1 MSGRE
6 HRITDAQRRA
16 RLARRHHLATGAAAG
31 PAEVARDLV
40 ALHSTD
46 AATVYLAVAA
56 RSGGATPEAV
66 ERALYDDRSLIRML
80 AMRRTVFVVPV
91 ELAPAVQVA
100 ASRAV
105 AARARKT
112 LVKQLVEAGMP
123 DDGTATA
130 AEWLV
135 GVEASVHRALRS
147 RGEASAAELSAD
159 EPRLRTQIG
168 EYGEKA
174 YQVPQA
180 ITSRVLN
187 LMSADGLI
195 VRGRP
200 RGSWTSTQYR
210 WSPVERWVPG
220 GLPEISPADAGAAL
234 ARAYLAANGPA
245 TLADLRW
252 WTGWTAAETKR
263 ALTEVAPAEV
273 RLDNGETGLVLPDDV
288 AGATGTAGT
297 TGTTGDPAGTG
308 EPAEP
313 RAVLL
318 PALDPS
324 LMGWADRSFFLGEH
338 GPALFDRNGNA
349 APTVWW
355 DGRIIGGWAQR
366 ADGEIA
372 WRLLED
378 AGGAAGT
385 AVADAAARLAGWLG
399 PVRLAPR
406 ARGRPPLEQELIS

>member
-1 MSGRE
+1 VNGRTR
-6 HRITDAQRRA
+6 RIGDAERRA
-16 RLARRHHLATGAAAG
+16 RLGARHHLAAGAAAG
-31 PAEVARDLV
+31 PVEVARDLV

-46 AATVYLAVAA
+46 AATVYLAIAA
-56 RSGGATPEAV
+56 RSGGATPDAV

-91 ELAPAVQVA
+91 ELAPAVLVA
-100 ASRAV
+100 ASRGV
-105 AARARKT
+105 AARNRKL
-112 LVKQLVEAGMP
+112 LVRQLTDAGVP
-123 DDGTATA
+123 EDANAGGA
-130 AEWLV
+130 AAWLAE
-135 GVEASVHRALRS
+135 VEASVHRALLA
-147 RGEASAAELSAD
+147 RGEATAVELSGD

-168 EYGEKA
+168 ERGEKA

-187 LMSADGLI
+187 LMSMDGLI

-210 WSPVERWVPG
+210 WSPVERWLPG
-220 GLPEISPADAGAAL
+220 GLPEVAPVAAGAAL
-234 ARAYLAANGPA
+234 ARAYLAAYGPA
-245 TLADLRW
+245 TVADLRW
-252 WTGWTAAETKR
+252 WTGWTVTETRR
-263 ALTEVAPAEV
+263 ALTEVAPVEV
-273 RLDNGETGLVLPDDV
+273 ALDNGDTGLVLPDDDLS
-288 AGATGTAGT
+288 GGTVG
-297 TGTTGDPAGTG
+297 G
-308 EPAEP
+308 EP

-324 LMGWADRSFFLGEH
+324 LMGWADRSFFLGAH

-378 AGGAAGT
+378 AGSGAT
-385 AVADAAARLAGWLG
+385 AAAADAAARLSTWLG

-406 ARGRPPLEQELIS
+406 ARGRPPLEQELVG

>member
-1 MSGRE
+1 MSGRLA
-6 HRITDAQRRA
+6 RVTDAERRA
-16 RLARRHHLATGAAAG
+16 RLGRRHHLAAGAAAG
-31 PAEVARDLV
+31 PVEVARDLV

-46 AATVYLAVAA
+46 AATVYLAIAA
-56 RSGGATPEAV
+56 RSGGATPDAV

-91 ELAPAVQVA
+91 ELAPAVLVA
-100 ASRAV
+100 ASRGV
-105 AARARKT
+105 AARSRKL
-112 LVKQLVEAGMP
+112 LVRQLTDAGVPEGAEAG
-123 DDGTATA
+123 GA
-130 AEWLV
+130 AAWLAD
-135 GVEASVHRALRS
+135 VEASVHRALAV
-147 RGEASAAELSAD
+147 RGEAAAAELSGD

-168 EYGEKA
+168 EHGEKS

-187 LMSADGLI
+187 LMSMDGLI

-210 WSPVERWVPG
+210 WSPVEKWLPG
-220 GLPEISPADAGAAL
+220 GLPEVAPVAAGAAL
-234 ARAYLAANGPA
+234 ARAYLAAYGPA
-245 TLADLRW
+245 TVADLRW
-252 WTGWTAAETKR
+252 WTGWTATETRR
-263 ALTEVAPAEV
+263 ALAEVAPVEV
-273 RLDNGETGLVLPDDV
+273 ELDGGATGLVLPDDL
-288 AGATGTAGT
+288 AAAGT
-297 TGTTGDPAGTG
+297 VDGGGG
-308 EPAEP
+308 GP

-324 LMGWADRSFFLGEH
+324 VMGWADRSFFLGGH
-338 GPALFDRNGNA
+338 GPELFDRNGNA

-372 WRLLED
+372 WRLLTE
-378 AGGAAGT
+378 AGAAAEA
-385 AVADAAARLAGWLG
+385 AVATAAERLASWLG

-406 ARGRPPLEQELIS
+406 ARGRPPLEQDLLR

>member
-1 MSGRE
+1 VSGRPV
-6 HRITDAQRRA
+6 RITDAERRV
-16 RLARRHHLATGAAAG
+16 RLGRRHHLAAGAAAG
-31 PAEVARDLV
+31 PVEVARDLV

-46 AATVYLAVAA
+46 AATVYLAIAA
-56 RSGGATPEAV
+56 RSGGATPDAV
-66 ERALYDDRSLIRML
+66 ERALYEDRSLIRML

-100 ASRAV
+100 ASRPV
-105 AARARKT
+105 AARSRRT
-112 LVKQLVEAGMP
+112 LVKQLADAGVP
-123 DDGTATA
+123 EDGSASA
-130 AEWLV
+130 ADWLA
-135 GVEASVHRALRS
+135 GVEASVHEALLA
-147 RGEASAAELSAD
+147 RGEAMAAELSAD
-159 EPRLRTQIG
+159 EPRLRTLTG

-210 WSPVERWVPG
+210 WSPVERWVRG
-220 GLPEISPADAGAAL
+220 GLPAVDPVAAGAAL
-234 ARAYLAANGPA
+234 ARAYLAAYGPA

-263 ALTEVAPAEV
+263 ALTEITPVEV
-273 RLDNGETGLVLPDDV
+273 ELDGGATGLVLADDLD
-288 AGATGTAGT
+288 GATKKVGK
-297 TGTTGDPAGTG
+297 
-308 EPAEP
+308 P

-324 LMGWADRSFFLGEH
+324 VMGWADRRFFLGEH
-338 GPALFDRNGNA
+338 GPALFDGNGNA

-378 AGGAAGT
+378 AGSAAEV
-385 AVADAAARLAGWLG
+385 AVGDAAERLAAWLG

-406 ARGRPPLEQELIS
+406 ARGRPPLEQELVG